1 MYHYILTQ
9 NRMASLQNDGQTD
22 KIQLATHYLSYIL
35 RICQMMPVPVID
47 FLPAFF
53 ELKKISEMTN
63 HYVVLAVLEKVNVD

>member
-1 MYHYILTQ
+1 
-9 NRMASLQNDGQTD
+9 
-22 KIQLATHYLSYIL
+22 
-35 RICQMMPVPVID
+35 MPVPVID